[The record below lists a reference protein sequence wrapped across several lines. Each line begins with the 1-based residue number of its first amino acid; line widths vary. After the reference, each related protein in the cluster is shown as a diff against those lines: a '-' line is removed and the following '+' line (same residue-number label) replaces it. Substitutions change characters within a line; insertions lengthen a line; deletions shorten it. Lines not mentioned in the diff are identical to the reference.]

1 MSPLAVETPSSSNV
15 NVLSYDITAGNAC
28 LKWSGMPSVY
38 LVKHLFPY
46 LNADDNMSKE
56 NEKGPPLVIQKVDF
70 CIPLKRDDKSV

>member
-1 MSPLAVETPSSSNV
+1 
-15 NVLSYDITAGNAC
+15 
-28 LKWSGMPSVY
+28 MPSEY